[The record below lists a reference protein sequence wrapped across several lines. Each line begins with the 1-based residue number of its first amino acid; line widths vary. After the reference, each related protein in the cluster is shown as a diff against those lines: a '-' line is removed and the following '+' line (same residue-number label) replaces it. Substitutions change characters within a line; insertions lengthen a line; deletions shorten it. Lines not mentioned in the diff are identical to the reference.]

1 MENFKNKFI
10 EIKDEIKNLNP
21 NNESVTDSII
31 APIFFVISANFL
43 ELNQAIYSTAALLSA
58 IVFYRVFKKQN
69 LKYVFYGFIG
79 SLIALFIARIQ
90 GSASGFFLPGI
101 IRDGTIAFVGILSI
115 IVGRP
120 FTIYSSKAF
129 RNWPKEWYLH
139 KKVKPAYTLVAIIW
153 TFYLLIKAGL
163 QIYFYNNPEILIV
176 IKLATSNQSTLIL
189 LVVTYI
195 VGQKR
200 LQKLNGPS
208 VDEFINNTPEPWTSQ
223 QKGF

>member
-21 NNESVTDSII
+21 NNESITDSVI
-31 APIFFVISANFL
+31 APIFFVVSANFL

-79 SLIALFIARIQ
+79 SLIA
-90 GSASGFFLPGI
+90 
-101 IRDGTIAFVGILSI
+101 GTIAFVGILSI

>member
-1 MENFKNKFI
+1 MYKR
-10 EIKDEIKNLNP
+10 
-21 NNESVTDSII
+21 
-31 APIFFVISANFL
+31 
-43 ELNQAIYSTAALLSA
+43 QALLSA
-58 IVFYRVFKKQN
+58 FLLYRVFKKQN
-69 LKYVFYGFIG
+69 LKYVFYGFNG

-129 RNWPKEWYLH
+129 RNWPEEWYLH

-153 TFYLLIKAGL
+153 TLYLLIKAGL
-163 QIYFYNNPEILIV
+163 QIYFYNNPEILII

-195 VGQKR
+195 VC
-200 LQKLNGPS
+200 LLYTSPS
-208 VDEFINNTPEPWTSQ
+208 PRD
-223 QKGF
+223 

>member
-21 NNESVTDSII
+21 NNESITDSII

-58 IVFYRVFKKQN
+58 FLFYRVFKKQN

-101 IRDGTIAFVGILSI
+101 IRDGAIAFVGVVSI
-115 IVGRP
+115 ILGRP

-153 TFYLLIKAGL
+153 TLYLLIKAGL
-163 QIYFYNNPEILIV
+163 QIYFYN
-176 IKLATSNQSTLIL
+176 T
-189 LVVTYI
+189 
-195 VGQKR
+195 QKF
-200 LQKLNGPS
+200 L
-208 VDEFINNTPEPWTSQ
+208 
-223 QKGF
+223 

>member
-1 MENFKNKFI
+1 M
-10 EIKDEIKNLNP
+10 
-21 NNESVTDSII
+21 
-31 APIFFVISANFL
+31 
-43 ELNQAIYSTAALLSA
+43 
-58 IVFYRVFKKQN
+58 
-69 LKYVFYGFIG
+69 
-79 SLIALFIARIQ
+79 FIARIQ

-101 IRDGTIAFVGILSI
+101 IRDGAIAFVGVVSI
-115 IVGRP
+115 VVGRP

-139 KKVKPAYTLVAIIW
+139 NKVKPAYTLVAIIW

>member
-21 NNESVTDSII
+21 NNESITDSII
-31 APIFFVISANFL
+31 APIFFVASANFL

-101 IRDGTIAFVGILSI
+101 IRDGAIAFVGVVSI

-139 KKVKPAYTLVAIIW
+139 KKV
-153 TFYLLIKAGL
+153 
-163 QIYFYNNPEILIV
+163 
-176 IKLATSNQSTLIL
+176 
-189 LVVTYI
+189 
-195 VGQKR
+195 
-200 LQKLNGPS
+200 
-208 VDEFINNTPEPWTSQ
+208 
-223 QKGF
+223 